1 MAGTPRRLGR
11 PPNSLGDTR
20 ERILR
25 AARESFASLGY
36 GTTTNNHIAAK
47 AGITGGAL
55 YHYFESKLEL
65 YLAAYGDAQEL
76 IGERFDAAMGSAD
89 TFVGQ
94 FNAVLEASDLLN
106 REDPTL
112 ASFVGSAQIDMERHD
127 ELRAAVESRYG
138 RMERVTRR
146 LVDTAVATGEID
158 KDMAVPTRA
167 LVRTILSGLVY
178 AVSNDRKQHRA
189 ATDAIEALIEGRLI
203 HPRKPGP
210 ARPRKSSPGR

>member
-1 MAGTPRRLGR
+1 MAGTPRKLGR
-11 PPNSLGDTR
+11 PPNSPGDTR

-25 AARESFASLGY
+25 AARESFAELGY
-36 GTTTNNHIAAK
+36 GTTTNNHIATK
-47 AGITGGAL
+47 AGVTGGAL

-65 YLAAYGDAQEL
+65 YLAAYGDAQDL
-76 IGERFDAAMGSAD
+76 IGERFDEAIASAD

-112 ASFVGSAQIDMERHD
+112 AKFVGSAQIDMERHD
-127 ELRAAVESRYG
+127 DLRAAVEGRYG
-138 RMERVTRR
+138 RMERVTPR
-146 LVDTAVATGEID
+146 LVETAVATGEID
-158 KDMAVPTRA
+158 KQMAAPTRA

-189 ATDAIEALIEGRLI
+189 ATDAIEALIEGRLVR
-203 HPRKPGP
+203 PKKVRA
-210 ARPRKSSPGR
+210 ARPKKRAP